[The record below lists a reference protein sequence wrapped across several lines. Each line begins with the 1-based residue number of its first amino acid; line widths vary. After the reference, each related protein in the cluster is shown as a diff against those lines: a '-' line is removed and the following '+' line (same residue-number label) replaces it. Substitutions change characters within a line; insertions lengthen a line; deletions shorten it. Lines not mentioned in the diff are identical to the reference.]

1 MREYQVLVKPGSSQE
16 KVMAGESGELVVY
29 LRAKPHGGEANEA
42 LVRVLAK
49 YFGVAKGRVA
59 ILRGRHFRR
68 KVVGVL

>member
-29 LRAKPHGGEANEA
+29 LRAKPHDGEANEA

-49 YFGVAKGRVA
+49 YFGVAKGRVV
-59 ILRGRHFRR
+59 ILRGGHFRR
-68 KVVGVL
+68 KVVGIL